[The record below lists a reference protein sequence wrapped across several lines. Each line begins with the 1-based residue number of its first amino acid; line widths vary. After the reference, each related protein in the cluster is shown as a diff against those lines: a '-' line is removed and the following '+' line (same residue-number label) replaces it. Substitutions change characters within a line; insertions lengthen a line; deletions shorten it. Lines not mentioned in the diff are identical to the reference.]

1 MPIYMDIHFV
11 GDVTLEETRK
21 AHLADLAVQEKY
33 GVSYLQYWFN
43 EKAQIVYCLMEA
55 PDKESCAATHLEAN
69 GISACQIVE
78 VEGGRYDIFMGSNQ
92 KQDHGLVRREDGEI
106 DNGYRY
112 IFALNIMTISKKSDT
127 IKFDQLKLPE
137 KPKELA
143 LGLIDNCGG
152 KEAGTSEYNY
162 LLAVFNDAKS
172 ALRCAYNIQQEF
184 FKLIENQSSD
194 NFSFQ
199 IGLSIGEPLTE
210 KEGFFTEA
218 IRRCQRFC
226 LIAAGNEILTS
237 SEFEE
242 LCNPKEIVKNKF
254 PLRTLQP
261 SQSKFLNLLMQ
272 IIEEYIGDENF
283 NVEFLSRKIGTSKAQ
298 LYRKVQALSGMSPV
312 SFIREVRM
320 NKALCLIKENNL
332 NIAQIAMEVGY
343 NSPSYFSKC
352 FQEKFGWNASRIVF

>member
-1 MPIYMDIHFV
+1 MDIHLV
-11 GDVTLEETRK
+11 GDVTLEDTKK

-43 EKAQIVYCLMEA
+43 EKAGTVYCLMEA

-92 KQDHGLVRREDGEI
+92 KQDHGLVRNEDGEI

-112 IFALNIMTISKKSDT
+112 IFALNILAVPNNLDT
-127 IKFDQLKLPE
+127 IKFDQLKLP
-137 KPKELA
+137 KELKEVA
-143 LGLIDNCGG
+143 LRLIDECGG
-152 KEAGTSEYNY
+152 KEAGTSELNY
-162 LLAVFNDAKS
+162 LLAVFKDAKT
-172 ALRCAYNIQQEF
+172 ALKCAYHIQQEF
-184 FKLIENQSSD
+184 YKLKKNHVSENFK
-194 NFSFQ
+194 FH

-226 LIAAGNEILTS
+226 LIAADNEVVTS

-242 LCNPKEIVKNKF
+242 LCNPKDIVKNKF
-254 PLRTLQP
+254 PVRTLHP
-261 SQSKFLNLLMQ
+261 SQLKFLNILMQ
-272 IIEEYIGDENF
+272 VTEEYIADDNF
-283 NVEFLSRKIGTSKAQ
+283 NVEFLGREIGVSKAQ
-298 LYRKVQALSGMSPV
+298 LYRKVHALTGMSPV

-320 NKALCLIKENNL
+320 NKALALIKENNF
-332 NIAQIAMEVGY
+332 NVAQIALEVGY

-352 FQEKFGWNASRIVF
+352 FQEKFGCKASTIIL